1 MFDILPMSFMADSS
15 GAVTAMREYVTPTMQ
30 TLTAL
35 AAIASVFFI
44 VWGGFLYMSS
54 RGNPDK
60 LDQAKRV
67 LKNALI
73 GLVIGVPAALL
84 NWAYLRPNRSR
95 EVGLMGQA
103 PPDRGHSASF
113 RRP

>member
-1 MFDILPMSFMADSS
+1 MFPHLRIWLLTLWTSS
-15 GAVTAMREYVTPTMQ
+15 IAGAVVITGL
-30 TLTAL
+30 TLGHYHWST
-35 AAIASVFFI
+35 
-44 VWGGFLYMSS
+44 FLW
-54 RGNPDK
+54 
-60 LDQAKRV
+60 A
-67 LKNALI
+67 ALI

-103 PPDRGHSASF
+103 PPDRGHSTSF